1 MQKDAIEEIRN
12 RKKRMAIC
20 YDFDK
25 TLSPDDMQ
33 AFTLIPSLE
42 MDKSEFW
49 SKSNELARENLMDN
63 NLAWMFQLITF
74 SKAKRKSIKR
84 EYFNEVGK
92 SVKLYKGVEDWFD
105 RVNKYAELLINLNGY
120 MHLHTYILLME
131 LLNGQHRQLTTRIR
145 RNIFLESQRGFLMNM
160 MNG

>member
-42 MDKSEFW
+42 MDKSEF
-49 SKSNELARENLMDN
+49 
-63 NLAWMFQLITF
+63 
-74 SKAKRKSIKR
+74 
-84 EYFNEVGK
+84 
-92 SVKLYKGVEDWFD
+92 VE
-105 RVNKYAELLINLNGY
+105 R
-120 MHLHTYILLME
+120 
-131 LLNGQHRQLTTRIR
+131 
-145 RNIFLESQRGFLMNM
+145 FLELSLFYGLSRLVRVSWKEQIFPEGLR
-160 MNG
+160 

>member
-42 MDKSEFW
+42 MDKFFRLQS
-49 SKSNELARENLMDN
+49 
-63 NLAWMFQLITF
+63 
-74 SKAKRKSIKR
+74 
-84 EYFNEVGK
+84 
-92 SVKLYKGVEDWFD
+92 
-105 RVNKYAELLINLNGY
+105 
-120 MHLHTYILLME
+120 
-131 LLNGQHRQLTTRIR
+131 
-145 RNIFLESQRGFLMNM
+145 M
-160 MNG
+160 MG

>member
-84 EYFNEVGK
+84 E
-92 SVKLYKGVEDWFD
+92 
-105 RVNKYAELLINLNGY
+105 
-120 MHLHTYILLME
+120 
-131 LLNGQHRQLTTRIR
+131 
-145 RNIFLESQRGFLMNM
+145 
-160 MNG
+160 

>member
-49 SKSNELARENLMDN
+49 SK
-63 NLAWMFQLITF
+63 
-74 SKAKRKSIKR
+74 
-84 EYFNEVGK
+84 
-92 SVKLYKGVEDWFD
+92 FD
-105 RVNKYAELLINLNGY
+105 VV
-120 MHLHTYILLME
+120 
-131 LLNGQHRQLTTRIR
+131 
-145 RNIFLESQRGFLMNM
+145 
-160 MNG
+160 